1 MTISTSVPIFIIFLF
16 SLHRVATEPH
26 LPRKKNLTGIRSN
39 IAASS
44 DAGAKPGKSG
54 GGAEREEQN
63 GRNRAYIEKTYRF
76 RSSKLNRKFRW
87 KGTNIGFWFK
97 TNAHERSDI
106 WNKSNVRAASDH
118 SPAFSPDMRQL
129 DSNPLPATVQAQR
142 LNWVSHSDA
151 CLIGYRGDG

>member
-1 MTISTSVPIFIIFLF
+1 MAISTSVPIFIIFLF

-54 GGAEREEQN
+54 KGGAEREEQN

-76 RSSKLNRKFRW
+76 RISKLNRNSDEKEQTKVSDSRQMRT
-87 KGTNIGFWFK
+87 KDPTSGTK
-97 TNAHERSDI
+97 A
-106 WNKSNVRAASDH
+106 KS
-118 SPAFSPDMRQL
+118 L
-129 DSNPLPATVQAQR
+129 PLPTKAPLAARSCAKWIQTHYLQR
-142 LNWVSHSDA
+142 SSTA
-151 CLIGYRGDG
+151 A